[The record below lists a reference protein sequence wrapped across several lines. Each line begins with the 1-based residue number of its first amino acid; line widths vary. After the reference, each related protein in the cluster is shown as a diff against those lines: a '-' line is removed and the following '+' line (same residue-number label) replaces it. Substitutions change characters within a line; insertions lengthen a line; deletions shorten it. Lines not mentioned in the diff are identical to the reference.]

1 MPNYADITGWGKC
14 MPPAVMTNDDF
25 ASVIDTSDEWI
36 RTRSGIAERRVS
48 HVPNS
53 DLAAVAAKRAMAA
66 AGAEPGEIDLLIV
79 ATTSG
84 DNIVPSTAA
93 YVQAKTGTLNAAVF
107 DLNAGCSGFIYGLET
122 ATAMIR
128 AAGYRKA
135 LVIGSERLTWL
146 INFSDRSSG
155 VLFGDGAGAVVLEPS
170 DRECGLL
177 AAHLGCDGRHASI
190 LEVPNSGTAG
200 DRFIDDYNVFKINFD
215 GREIFK
221 RAVKGMAGE
230 VRKVLG
236 RLGLSTAD
244 IDVIIPHQANLRI
257 IESLAHFL
265 RVPMEQ
271 VAVNIER
278 YGNTSAATIP
288 VALCELLELGRIRPG
303 DRVLLAAFGAGLT
316 RAAGVIRWGE
326 RVTPLG
332 ESDAELPPCDKTA
345 LELFADAIEHT
356 LPEAT

>member
-1 MPNYADITGWGKC
+1 MAKYANITGWGKC
-14 MPPAVMTNDDF
+14 MPPAVLSNDDF

-36 RTRSGIAERRVS
+36 KTRSGISERRVS

-53 DLAAVAAKRAMAA
+53 DLAAVAARRAMAA
-66 AGAEPGEIDLLIV
+66 AGVEPGDIDLLIL
-79 ATTSG
+79 ASTSG
-84 DNIVPSTAA
+84 DNIVPSTAS
-93 YVQAKTGTLNAAVF
+93 YVQAKTDTLNAAVF
-107 DLNAGCSGFIYGLET
+107 DLNAGCSGFIYGLQV

-128 AAGYRKA
+128 SAGYKKA

-170 DRECGLL
+170 DDECGLL
-177 AAHLGCDGRHASI
+177 SAHLGCDGRQAHI
-190 LEVPNSGTAG
+190 LEVPNSGTGG
-200 DRFIDDYNVFKINFD
+200 DRFRENYNIFDINFD

-230 VRKVLG
+230 VKKVLG
-236 RLGLSTAD
+236 DVGMD
-244 IDVIIPHQANLRI
+244 KEEIDLIIPHQANLRI

-265 RVPMEQ
+265 KAPMDK
-271 VAVNIER
+271 VAVNIQN

-288 VALCELLELGRIRPG
+288 VALCEMLEQGRIKPG
-303 DRVLLAAFGAGLT
+303 DKLMLAAFGAGLT
-316 RAAGVIRWGE
+316 RGAGLLKWGD

-332 ESDAELPPCDKTA
+332 QSDAELPPCKQTG
-345 LELFADAIEHT
+345 LEILAEAIKHT
-356 LPEAT
+356 L

>member
-1 MPNYADITGWGKC
+1 MPKYADITGWGKC

-53 DLAAVAAKRAMAA
+53 DLAAVAAMRAMAA
-66 AGAEPGEIDLLIV
+66 AGAEAEEIDLLIL

-84 DNIVPSTAA
+84 DNIVPSTAS

-128 AAGYRKA
+128 AAGYRKV

-146 INFSDRSSG
+146 INFADRSSG

-177 AAHLGCDGRHASI
+177 GAHLGCDGRHAQI

-200 DRFIDDYNVFKINFD
+200 DRFIEDYNVFKVNFD

-236 RLGLSTAD
+236 DLELGTGD

-257 IESLAHFL
+257 IESLAHYL

-288 VALCELLELGRIRPG
+288 VALCELLEQGRIKPG
-303 DRVLLAAFGAGLT
+303 DRLLLAAFGAGLT
-316 RAAGVIRWGE
+316 RAAGLIRWGE
-326 RVTPLG
+326 RATPLG

-345 LELFADAIEHT
+345 LEILADAIEHT
-356 LPEAT
+356 LKD